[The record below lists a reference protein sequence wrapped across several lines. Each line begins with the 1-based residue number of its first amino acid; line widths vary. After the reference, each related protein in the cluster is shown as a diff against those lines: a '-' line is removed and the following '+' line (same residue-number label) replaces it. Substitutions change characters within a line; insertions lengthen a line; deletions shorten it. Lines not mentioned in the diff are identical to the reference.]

1 MPVLTC
7 SGSWTC
13 RPASSTTSSP
23 TAQTTEDSKAVTAGS
38 VNVAA
43 LERVDGDRAV
53 VLVAATSEVTNAS
66 GARQDPRPFR
76 MSVTVTREGEQCK
89 MSDVEFVP

>member
-1 MPVLTC
+1 
-7 SGSWTC
+7 
-13 RPASSTTSSP
+13 
-23 TAQTTEDSKAVTAGS
+23 
-38 VNVAA
+38 
-43 LERVDGDRAV
+43 V